1 MSLRLNMLV
10 PPPAALLI
18 GIAAIWGL
26 SEWLPATGFDMP
38 GRTWIAGLLFAAGL
52 GLMLAAAW
60 SLQKAHTTINPI
72 WPDHAKH
79 LVTSGIYRFS
89 RNPIYV
95 GDAVILT
102 GMVLWFGNWLGIAV
116 VGLFILFIDR
126 VQVHAEEAALHRLFG
141 EGYADYIDRVRRWL

>member
-1 MSLRLNMLV
+1 MSLHLNMLV

-18 GIAAIWGL
+18 GTASIWGL

-38 GRTWIAGLLFAAGL
+38 AQAWLAGLLFAAGL
-52 GLMLAAAW
+52 GLMIAAAG

-79 LVTSGIYRFS
+79 LVTSGIYRYS

-95 GDAVILT
+95 GDALILT
-102 GMVLWFGNWLGIAV
+102 GMVFWFGNWLGMVI
-116 VGLFILFIDR
+116 VGLFVIFIDR
-126 VQVHAEEAALHRLFG
+126 VQIRAEEAALHRLFG
-141 EGYADYIDRVRRWL
+141 EGYQNYIARVRRWL